1 MPTPPAEGPFLLEPV
16 EVAAPAPPT
25 PEPIGVVLG
34 TNLAYEAVSLSTA
47 QVVQDVGTLIR
58 QFTAVST
65 AALAVATEKILEAT
79 AKEDA
84 PAVSAWMTAATD
96 VTKNL
101 EAVAKVYG
109 DYGAYAAI
117 VKSYFVPGAAVPTPP
132 TPPSSTAP
140 PAPRSRG

>member
-132 TPPSSTAP
+132 APPSSTAP